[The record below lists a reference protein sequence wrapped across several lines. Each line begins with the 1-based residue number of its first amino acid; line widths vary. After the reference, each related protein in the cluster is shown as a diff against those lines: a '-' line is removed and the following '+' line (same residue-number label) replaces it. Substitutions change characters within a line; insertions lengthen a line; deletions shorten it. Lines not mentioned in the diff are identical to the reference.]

1 MTNISHNHNAQ
12 HEQHKHHDHHEHS
25 EHHSNHDANH
35 NFLTKIAFLDSKQ
48 REQLIPPEVLISQ
61 MPIENNHIL
70 LDVGAGT
77 GFFTIPMAE
86 ITTGKVYAL
95 DPDDRMLGVIAD
107 KANDKGLTNIEL
119 IQGYIEDLK
128 LVLESVDFVMA
139 SLILHEVPSLTT
151 ALSNINDVLKVGG
164 HLLCLEY
171 EKDDLIVEGPPM
183 SIRIGSE
190 TLEKTLQS
198 IGFEIVKTTRI
209 NDAIYTVLA
218 VKG

>member
-1 MTNISHNHNAQ
+1 MTH
-12 HEQHKHHDHHEHS
+12 
-25 EHHSNHDANH
+25 EHHSNHDTNQK
-35 NFLTKIAFLDSKQ
+35 FLTKIAFLDSKQ
-48 REQLIPPEVLISQ
+48 REQLIPPEGLINQ
-61 MPIENNHIL
+61 MPIEKDHIL

-86 ITTGKVYAL
+86 ITTNKVYAL
-95 DPDDRMLGVIAD
+95 DPDRRMLGVID
-107 KANDKGLTNIEL
+107 GKAKDKGLANIEL
-119 IQGYIEDLK
+119 IHGYIEDLN
-128 LVLESVDFVMA
+128 LVLKSVDFVMA

-164 HLLCLEY
+164 HILCLEY

-198 IGFEIVKTTRI
+198 IGFEILKKTKI
-209 NDAIYTVLA
+209 NDAMYTVLA
-218 VKG
+218 VKK